1 MKIRRG
7 KIKRNQMSPV
17 GSTST
22 NEKIRENREKKVVKQ
37 IMQDNF
43 PEL

>member
-22 NEKIRENREKKVVKQ
+22 NEKIRENKEKKVMKQ

-43 PEL
+43 PEP